1 MGQAVFVRETGG
13 PEALRLGPYEPAA
26 PGPGQVRVRIAAAG
40 LNFIDV
46 YFRSGLYPRP
56 LPFVA
61 GLEGA
66 GVVEA
71 LGPDVSTL
79 SVGDHVAWS
88 SVAGSY
94 ADVII
99 APVAQLVRVPE
110 GVSDEL
116 AAAVMLQGMTAHY
129 LAHATRESRPGDLA
143 LVHAAAGGV
152 GLLLIQV
159 LKAAGVKVIG
169 SCSNEEKAKLAREVG
184 ADHVILYTEC
194 DFSEEVRRLTDGH
207 GVDVVYDSVA
217 RTTFEGSLRS
227 LCPRGLLVLYG
238 QSSGAVP
245 PFDLGRLNALGSLFI
260 TRPSLAHYTRDRA
273 ELEERAGA
281 ILGAVAEGALSVRI
295 SARFPLAQAAQ
306 AHRALEGRTT
316 TGKVLLVP

>member
-13 PEALRLGPYEPAA
+13 PEALRLEPYEPAE

-46 YFRSGLYPRP
+46 YFRSGLYARP

-71 LGPDVSTL
+71 LGPEVSTL

-88 SVAGSY
+88 SVPGSY
-94 ADVII
+94 ADVIL
-99 APVAQLVRVPE
+99 APESQLVRVPE

-129 LAHATRESRPGDLA
+129 LTHATRESRPGDLA

-152 GLLLIQV
+152 V
-159 LKAAGVKVIG
+159 A
-169 SCSNEEKAKLAREVG
+169 S
-184 ADHVILYTEC
+184 
-194 DFSEEVRRLTDGH
+194 
-207 GVDVVYDSVA
+207 A
-217 RTTFEGSLRS
+217 RTFG
-227 LCPRGLLVLYG
+227 
-238 QSSGAVP
+238 
-245 PFDLGRLNALGSLFI
+245 N
-260 TRPSLAHYTRDRA
+260 PSH
-273 ELEERAGA
+273 
-281 ILGAVAEGALSVRI
+281 
-295 SARFPLAQAAQ
+295 
-306 AHRALEGRTT
+306 LEGITN
-316 TGKVLLVP
+316 KCAFL